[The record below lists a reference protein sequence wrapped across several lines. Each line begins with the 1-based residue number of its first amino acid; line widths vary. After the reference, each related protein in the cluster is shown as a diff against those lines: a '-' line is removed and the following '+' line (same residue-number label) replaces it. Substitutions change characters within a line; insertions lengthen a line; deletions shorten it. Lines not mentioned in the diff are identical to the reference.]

1 MKLKSSLLNKDRINN
16 VVLFLFDAK
25 IVSIECMDK
34 HYQLSVIMNIDDE
47 WLATFYLM
55 IDKECNITYAQL
67 HPVNIRIENKLRK
80 CIDML
85 KKYLKEEIVY

>member
-1 MKLKSSLLNKDRINN
+1 MKLKSSLLNKDKIND

-47 WLATFYLM
+47 W
-55 IDKECNITYAQL
+55 
-67 HPVNIRIENKLRK
+67 
-80 CIDML
+80 CIQNL
-85 KKYLKEEIVY
+85 